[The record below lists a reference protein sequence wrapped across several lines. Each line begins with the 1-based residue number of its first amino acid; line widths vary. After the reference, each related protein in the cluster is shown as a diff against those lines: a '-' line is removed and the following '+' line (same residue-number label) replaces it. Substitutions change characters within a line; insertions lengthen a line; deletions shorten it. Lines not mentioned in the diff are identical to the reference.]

1 MLKEKNT
8 HTVLKL
14 SLYLCLIR
22 LESKF
27 LEGRDQ
33 VLFTPL
39 LSFFCFLI
47 RWQQTSKSSG
57 LSSSSQPAGAK
68 ADALRE
74 EMEEAANRVEICRV
88 PPFCA
93 PLHREKQEALREHH
107 PFVCWRSMKTLI
119 VSLWLS
125 LCPQAC
131 QLACLKSP
139 GRTLRAEAFGIHH
152 IKKKKIPGPIIS
164 TFLTPLTLVL
174 MLVQFL
180 QTTFLPF
187 SIPCNFC
194 PKVDMKDWVKG
205 PVVRRRVVMWRS
217 GVGAGEAPATLWLG
231 CACGCAC
238 DPAPW
243 TLVLLSCLSFCF
255 QLLSFC
261 VW

>member
-1 MLKEKNT
+1 MCLTILYVHKLQFVRLINLDVECLKMLKEKNT

-39 LSFFCFLI
+39 LSFSCFLI

-205 PVVRRRVVMWRS
+205 PVVRRRVVMWQS
-217 GVGAGEAPATLWLG
+217 GVGAGEAPATL
-231 CACGCAC
+231 
-238 DPAPW
+238 
-243 TLVLLSCLSFCF
+243 
-255 QLLSFC
+255 
-261 VW
+261 

>member
-39 LSFFCFLI
+39 LSFSCFLI

-152 IKKKKIPGPIIS
+152 IKKKKNSWPN
-164 TFLTPLTLVL
+164 
-174 MLVQFL
+174 
-180 QTTFLPF
+180 
-187 SIPCNFC
+187 NFNIL
-194 PKVDMKDWVKG
+194 DTSD
-205 PVVRRRVVMWRS
+205 S
-217 GVGAGEAPATLWLG
+217 GSD
-231 CACGCAC
+231 ACSVSSNYVFA
-238 DPAPW
+238 
-243 TLVLLSCLSFCF
+243 F
-255 QLLSFC
+255 
-261 VW
+261 